1 MTNPIQATTI
11 EIVKNAGDVAS
22 VGIVLATF
30 GSWLPPIAVIT
41 TIVWTVFRIIEA
53 RSNARLNKLNELI
66 LLKQLEKSNEE
77 TE

>member
-1 MTNPIQATTI
+1 MTDPIQATTI
-11 EIVKNAGDVAS
+11 EIIKNTGDVAS
-22 VGIVLATF
+22 VGIVLAAI

-66 LLKQLEKSNEE
+66 LRKQLEKSNEE
-77 TE
+77 T